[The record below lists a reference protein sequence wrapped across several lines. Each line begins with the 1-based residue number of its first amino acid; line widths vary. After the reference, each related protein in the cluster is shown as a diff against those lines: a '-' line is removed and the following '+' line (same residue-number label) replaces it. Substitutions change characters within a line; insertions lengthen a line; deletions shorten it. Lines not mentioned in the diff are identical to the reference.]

1 MLDEHIFSS
10 YPGLLCTGDKQSDK
24 GTLDDMGGKTV
35 FVVFV
40 SFTFVLNMVYIFLN
54 CVCVASP
61 TCSSGME

>member
-35 FVVFV
+35 VVVFV
-40 SFTFVLNMVYIFLN
+40 SCWVVVHISLTGEWYHPRELLEL
-54 CVCVASP
+54 C
-61 TCSSGME
+61 

>member
-1 MLDEHIFSS
+1 MLDQHNFSS

-40 SFTFVLNMVYIFLN
+40 SCWVVVHISLT
-54 CVCVASP
+54 
-61 TCSSGME
+61 G